1 LQTVGVTH
9 ASATTKS
16 QPAII
21 VTLSIL
27 TRLGSVFGVL
37 RGLFYQ
43 TFARLFESST
53 LNNDDYNRGY
63 VLMLLNAGTLIA
75 AILMLRLKSLGFNL
89 YLLFQSAYLA
99 FTFYIVLIY
108 STPSTDPVSVL
119 NGINPFAMLVGAF
132 FWLPSFILLIL
143 YLAFARKYFSKKYNQ
158 SRLTSIY

>member
-21 VTLSIL
+21 VTLSTL

-75 AILMLRLKSLGFNL
+75 AILMLRLTH
-89 YLLFQSAYLA
+89 LA
-99 FTFYIVLIY
+99 AKPALK
-108 STPSTDPVSVL
+108 
-119 NGINPFAMLVGAF
+119 
-132 FWLPSFILLIL
+132 
-143 YLAFARKYFSKKYNQ
+143 R
-158 SRLTSIY
+158 